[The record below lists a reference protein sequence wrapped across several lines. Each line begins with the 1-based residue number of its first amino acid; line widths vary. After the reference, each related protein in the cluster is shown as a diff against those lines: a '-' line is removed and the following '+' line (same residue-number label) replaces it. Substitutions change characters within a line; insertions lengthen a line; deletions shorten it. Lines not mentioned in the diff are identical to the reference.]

1 MRKDMMSSHL
11 YNENMQPRLSG
22 DCGAEAE
29 SAATDAAGAG
39 GGSTADGAAKDATA
53 AAEKARTFSQED
65 VDRMTAEARRQGK
78 ESAKKAA
85 DAQIEKIATKTRD
98 SLLEEFRKQ
107 GILKDGAAATGDKGA
122 GSATHGAE
130 AGADKSKG
138 TAQNAAQGATAGDA
152 DKGKGAVDPAI
163 LALQEEVKA
172 ERAARVRLEKDRERE
187 ISERKAAQDKARREQ
202 VITEVAE
209 QLKAVGV
216 ADGMSR
222 GLAKTL
228 IADEKILFDDKR
240 ILFVTDERDE
250 DDERIKLPLKDGV
263 VAWGKTS
270 AADEYRP
277 PVRSGAGTG
286 DRRLNPTGQPQPV
299 DPRNQTELERWKA
312 AESQTKHI
320 FNKERAG
327 NRA

>member
-1 MRKDMMSSHL
+1 
-11 YNENMQPRLSG
+11 MQPRLSG

-172 ERAARVRLEKDRERE
+172 ERAAREAAWER
-187 ISERKAAQDKARREQ
+187 SNQRARRIIESVCTGCLGPWVPPVARQ
-202 VITEVAE
+202 VATRPDVVGEWELPAD
-209 QLKAVGV
+209 QRSLFRYFNPAAFAANAVGTFGT
-216 ADGMSR
+216 APRNLLR
-222 GLAKTL
+222 GPGGPNFDLAFM
-228 IADEKILFDDKR
+228 KIFSPVERVRIQFRAELFNSFNTPILGTPFATQNTPARFGR
-240 ILFVTDERDE
+240 IE
-250 DDERIKLPLKDGV
+250 
-263 VAWGKTS
+263 S
-270 AADEYRP
+270 A
-277 PVRSGAGTG
+277 G
-286 DRRLNPTGQPQPV
+286 
-299 DPRNQTELERWKA
+299 DPRIVQLGLHYR
-312 AESQTKHI
+312 
-320 FNKERAG
+320 F
-327 NRA
+327 